1 MIRKQAEFDIN
12 EIVPYIPR
20 ASVVGDYIYNP
31 DPESD
36 NHGWMAG
43 LIVGSKK
50 VKDWGDWSAMY
61 LYRRLEKDAWI
72 DTLPDSNAFEG
83 KTGIKGHEGKVTFG
97 LTKDTTFGFD

>member
-1 MIRKQAEFDIN
+1 
-12 EIVPYIPR
+12 
-20 ASVVGDYIYNP
+20 
-31 DPESD
+31 
-36 NHGWMAG
+36 
-43 LIVGSKK
+43 
-50 VKDWGDWSAMY
+50 MY